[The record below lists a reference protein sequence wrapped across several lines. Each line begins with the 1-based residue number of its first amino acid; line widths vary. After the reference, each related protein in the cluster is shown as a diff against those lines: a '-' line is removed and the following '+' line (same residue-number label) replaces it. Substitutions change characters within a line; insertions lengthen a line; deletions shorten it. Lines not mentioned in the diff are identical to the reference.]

1 MAQGDGRVT
10 RLFHRSRDNIERY
23 HIPRRGVFAEVSLRT
38 EARHNIVAAANRQI
52 NAAGRTPPLTMRR
65 LNLAVSV
72 VRHHGLVDAAT
83 LDAAG
88 FNATARNPLPNR
100 TLRATARQRREA
112 GRG

>member
-1 MAQGDGRVT
+1 MA

-23 HIPRRGVFAEVSLRT
+23 HVPRRGALTEVSLRT

-52 NAAGRTPPLTMRR
+52 LAAGRTVPLTMRQI
-65 LNLAVSV
+65 NLAVSV

-88 FNATARNPLPNR
+88 FNAAARNPLSNR

-112 GRG
+112 ERG